1 MQKHSILV
9 AWRGSEYS
17 CIQVAS
23 NNVLCH
29 HNKYLMG
36 YFEFLYDSGI
46 ICLPLNIPEKLH
58 WQQFFQK
65 PKKADSLL
73 GNTIPT
79 HPEEQHLTF
88 KQTGTT
94 TIFSFGY
101 QSCVWPRSHPFFR
114 QNPCSGCNSG
124 IDLLVALEYT
134 LFQLCSNAKKFLLDW
149 QDSEE
154 AMHYCRSN
162 QPHKLHSVFAW
173 CALHYSEWPCC
184 SYLSLMLVYLYDLFL
199 LSTPLARML
208 LTPRWVSRRKD
219 VK

>member
-1 MQKHSILV
+1 MTTIL
-9 AWRGSEYS
+9 
-17 CIQVAS
+17 
-23 NNVLCH
+23 
-29 HNKYLMG
+29 
-36 YFEFLYDSGI
+36 
-46 ICLPLNIPEKLH
+46 
-58 WQQFFQK
+58 
-65 PKKADSLL
+65 PKAKKGRLIAFIL

-79 HPEEQHLTF
+79 YPEEQHLTF

-134 LFQLCSNAKKFLLDW
+134 LFQLCSNAEKFLLGW

-162 QPHKLHSVFAW
+162 QPHKLIA
-173 CALHYSEWPCC
+173 
-184 SYLSLMLVYLYDLFL
+184 FL
-199 LSTPLARML
+199 L
-208 LTPRWVSRRKD
+208 D
-219 VK
+219 VRCTIQSGHVAAICP